1 MDLKKGVKHMNMNV
15 VERALKAFWP
25 SVDKLILFG
34 MGNMGSEFVS
44 QTKLKLPSIVYDND
58 EDKWGKTILGKYVIA
73 PEKLKEIQNKD
84 SMLVFIMGVHDEE
97 IACQIERYG
106 FKNWISLR
114 YLEYRLMIESHI
126 QNIHIKSCMIET
138 SSLCNARC
146 TFCINKTMQ
155 RDRMNMPN
163 KIFEQAVVRLRE
175 FNQYPEIFWMH
186 CLGEPLIDSELY
198 AKIRKLKNEFP
209 DSHIGYASNFGLA
222 SEDHIRNILDCG
234 QDFLIISLNTNDKIE
249 YHKLMGLDYD
259 KTVEKIEFLLR
270 EKARQHSALDLTI
283 SIVENEKNG
292 CEVQKFSEYWNSKKV
307 KVRVLKEGKWVK
319 KTKRIDESNSGGYLG
334 HVLSGYVCQQLYQ
347 EICIL
352 SNGNYA
358 LCCFD
363 GEGCMNLGNVMDTNL
378 QEVFHN
384 EERTKLIMSLMH
396 GASGREICRECSF
409 LK

>member
-1 MDLKKGVKHMNMNV
+1 
-15 VERALKAFWP
+15 
-25 SVDKLILFG
+25 
-34 MGNMGSEFVS
+34 
-44 QTKLKLPSIVYDND
+44 
-58 EDKWGKTILGKYVIA
+58 
-73 PEKLKEIQNKD
+73 
-84 SMLVFIMGVHDEE
+84 
-97 IACQIERYG
+97 
-106 FKNWISLR
+106 
-114 YLEYRLMIESHI
+114 
-126 QNIHIKSCMIET
+126 
-138 SSLCNARC
+138 
-146 TFCINKTMQ
+146 
-155 RDRMNMPN
+155 MPN
-163 KIFEQAVVRLRE
+163 EIFEQAVVRLRE

-319 KTKRIDESNSGGYLG
+319 KR
-334 HVLSGYVCQQLYQ
+334 
-347 EICIL
+347 
-352 SNGNYA
+352 
-358 LCCFD
+358 
-363 GEGCMNLGNVMDTNL
+363 
-378 QEVFHN
+378 
-384 EERTKLIMSLMH
+384 
-396 GASGREICRECSF
+396 RE
-409 LK
+409 